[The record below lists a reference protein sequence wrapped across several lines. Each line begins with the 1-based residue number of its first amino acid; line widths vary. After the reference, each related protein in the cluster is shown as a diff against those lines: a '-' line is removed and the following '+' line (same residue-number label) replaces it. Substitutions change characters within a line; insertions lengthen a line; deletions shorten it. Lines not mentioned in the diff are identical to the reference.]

1 MEGFNDD
8 LHRPP
13 KGRFVDVLFTSEQ
26 LWLDV
31 TVLARQ
37 IAIEVGRNGR
47 RHHLNRAVARKGEGL
62 NIHTL
67 IVGGDC
73 PISAVLKK
81 KTAS

>member
-37 IAIEVGRNGR
+37 IAIEVGRYGR
-47 RHHLNRAVARKGEGL
+47 RHHLN
-62 NIHTL
+62 
-67 IVGGDC
+67 
-73 PISAVLKK
+73 
-81 KTAS
+81 